1 MWKRGLLAFLAVAA
15 ASVMTVLPS
24 ASGQTTAK
32 SARALTTVKV
42 ATGFRPDVLFTP
54 FYVAQDL
61 GYYKQAGLDVQMNY
75 DRVSNVMQLVS
86 NGTYTFATGGGDAAV
101 MGAAAGAQV
110 RYVMAQYEKYPVGA
124 MTLKNGGPNLTNPSQ
139 LKGLNVGISVPG
151 SSTDYGLTA
160 LLKAG
165 KLSRSDVKV
174 TAIGFTET
182 EALINHQIDV
192 AMTFIDNEPV
202 QADALGH
209 PVNVMPVSKYV
220 NLVGSGVVTGK
231 RTADKHGKLVT
242 NFVRATLKGLKYTL
256 AHQDAAF
263 KIALKRM
270 PDLVDQQQIAIAR
283 KVLTAR
289 LQFQKPLKG
298 HPLGWSD
305 PKAWAATTSFLKTAG
320 VITTQVNAPTVFTNG
335 FVNRVNV
342 KP

>member
-1 MWKRGLLAFLAVAA
+1 GVI
-15 ASVMTVLPS
+15 VLSPA
-24 ASGQTTAK
+24 ASGQTSAKGTA
-32 SARALTTVKV
+32 ALTTVKL

-61 GYYKQAGLDVQMNY
+61 GYYRQAGLDVQINY
-75 DRVSNVMQLVS
+75 DRVSNLMQLV
-86 NGTYTFATGGGDAAV
+86 GHGKYTLATSGGDAAV

-124 MTLKNGGPNLTNPSQ
+124 MTLKSGGPNLTNPSQ
-139 LKGLNVGISVPG
+139 LKGLNIGISVPG

-160 LLKAG
+160 LLNAG
-165 KLSRSDVKV
+165 HVSRSDVKV

-192 AMTFIDNEPV
+192 AMTFGDNGHV

-209 PVNVMPVSKYV
+209 PVNVLPVSKYV
-220 NLVGSGVVTGK
+220 NLVGSGIVTGK

-256 AHQDAAF
+256 NHQDAAF

-270 PDLVDQQQIAIAR
+270 PDLVDQKQIAIAR

-305 PKAWAATTSFLKTAG
+305 PKAWAATTSFLKAAG
-320 VITTQVNAPTVFTNG
+320 VVTTQVNAPTVFTNG

-342 KP
+342 RP